1 MSAPADNKIEV
12 TRRALI
18 GAGIGALAAA
28 PLLGGCDD
36 KRPATATVSPT
47 TVAPRLRAAASVA
60 PFARTQHAS
69 ALLTEGRV
77 LVIGGIGAY
86 GALASCQIFD
96 PDDGTWVDAA
106 PLARARGLLSATPTA
121 TGQVL
126 CLGGFDGSHAFGVA
140 SVFDPA
146 ADRWEAAKP
155 LTTPRY
161 HHAAQVLDDGRVV
174 VTGGFNVGPLS
185 VPEIYE
191 L

>member
-1 MSAPADNKIEV
+1 MTAPADQATGL
-12 TRRALI
+12 TRRTFI
-18 GAGIGALAAA
+18 GAGIGALAAV
-28 PLLGGCDD
+28 PLLSGCDEEGQ
-36 KRPATATVSPT
+36 ASGTASPT
-47 TVAPRLRAAASVA
+47 TAVAAQHRAASVA
-60 PFARTQHAS
+60 PFARSQHAS
-69 ALLTEGRV
+69 ALLTGGRV
-77 LVIGGIGAY
+77 LVIGGMGAA

-106 PLARARGLLSATPTA
+106 PLGRARGLLSATPTS
-121 TGQVL
+121 TGHVL
-126 CLGGFDGSHAFGVA
+126 CLGGFDGDNAFGVA
-140 SVFDPA
+140 SLFDPV
-146 ADRWEAAKP
+146 ADRWAAAKP